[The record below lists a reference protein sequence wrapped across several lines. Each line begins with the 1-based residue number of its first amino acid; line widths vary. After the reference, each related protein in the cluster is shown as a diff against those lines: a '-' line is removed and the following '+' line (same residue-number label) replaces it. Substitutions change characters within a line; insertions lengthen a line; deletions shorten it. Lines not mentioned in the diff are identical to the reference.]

1 MDYTGDGA
9 RVGTKSSDGGPAVT
23 EGGPGDR
30 AGLEAGDV
38 ITEVDGRRIHSG
50 DELIVKTRAHRPG
63 DRLELTV
70 ERDGRESPYRWCSDP
85 RTATKR
91 IERGPSEDRLTE
103 TSQRRPQ
110 TALHK
115 ANNPENRPPARTRSP
130 RDSTGR
136 TGTAGTVD
144 PARTTE
150 DPHRPPR
157 AEDRGHRKELQ
168 VFNDIGP
175 LELITLVVLAVLV
188 FGPDKLPKVIQDVMR
203 TVRKIRE
210 FSESAKQDIRS
221 ELGPE
226 FKDFEF
232 EDLNPKTF
240 IRKQLDNDE
249 LGLKEIRNGF
259 DLKKEMAEV
268 TDSVHSTDTPA
279 ASSSGGRID
288 MTKKPE
294 EPGEDNRPPFDA
306 DAT

>member
-1 MDYTGDGA
+1 M
-9 RVGTKSSDGGPAVT
+9 
-23 EGGPGDR
+23 
-30 AGLEAGDV
+30 
-38 ITEVDGRRIHSG
+38 
-50 DELIVKTRAHRPG
+50 
-63 DRLELTV
+63 
-70 ERDGRESPYRWCSDP
+70 
-85 RTATKR
+85 
-91 IERGPSEDRLTE
+91 
-103 TSQRRPQ
+103 
-110 TALHK
+110 
-115 ANNPENRPPARTRSP
+115 
-130 RDSTGR
+130 
-136 TGTAGTVD
+136 
-144 PARTTE
+144 
-150 DPHRPPR
+150 
-157 AEDRGHRKELQ
+157 
-168 VFNDIGP
+168 FNDIGP

-203 TVRKIRE
+203 TIRKIRE

-268 TDSVHSTDTPA
+268 TDAVHSTDTP
-279 ASSSGGRID
+279 SSSGGTSSGGTSGGRID

-294 EPGEDNRPPFDA
+294 ESDKDDRPPFDA